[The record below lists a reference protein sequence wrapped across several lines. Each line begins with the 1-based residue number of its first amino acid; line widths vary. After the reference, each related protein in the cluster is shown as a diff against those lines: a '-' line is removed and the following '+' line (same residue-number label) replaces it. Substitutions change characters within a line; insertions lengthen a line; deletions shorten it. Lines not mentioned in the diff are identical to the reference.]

1 MKKNSINLLKS
12 NKVQKE
18 TLGVALWG
26 VAKWGVALGAWHY
39 RTWHYGAWHYGAC
52 PQHDQ

>member
-1 MKKNSINLLKS
+1 MKKKNSFNLLKS

-26 VAKWGVALGAWHY
+26 VALGAWHY
-39 RTWHYGAWHYGAC
+39 RT
-52 PQHDQ
+52 